1 MKKISL
7 LILSC
12 LSSFAFSM
20 SPPQNDK
27 IQDIPSQ
34 EKSYPSI
41 VSSENFFIS
50 KSYDENNVPKD
61 LKQWL
66 PWVNKDKLMNNCIDQ
81 HCVFIPKL
89 TLSQNNIYKI
99 SIEGTSLVK
108 NAWVP
113 LPSSDKIW
121 PLNVSINGQKTII
134 VKHNEKPFIQVP
146 DKDFKIDIDYSSSL
160 FDKNSTFNLPFNI
173 VSFNNLTNKNIIL
186 KDTVLSLNDI
196 SIQDVNNNFQEIKV
210 YRKFT
215 DSIPYFLNTK
225 IIINYSGKT
234 KDLDLGT
241 VLPENFKL
249 SELNSDLK
257 ITFKNNHYY
266 ATINSGSHFINF
278 SSFSNSPVDTISVL
292 GLVNES
298 ENEIWSIQKN
308 NNIRNM
314 DVSNVS
320 IVDSQQVNVPQ
331 EWTKLPSYFVKD
343 KLIITTSQQG
353 MSFNTNLKVNAQ
365 RNSFFGFNDKVY
377 SFDNIN
383 VENNNSKELKFN
395 NIDLQSVYFNKPK
408 MILKDGNNPY
418 VLLNEQD
425 NNGKIYFDSN
435 LGEAIPSQLSDNYF
449 VQSWNTF
456 FTPRTE
462 LIWAKNAT
470 VSSYNFWFNS
480 WNLYSL
486 FSLSILIIAIYKMLG
501 KETAFIALFSLIS
514 FYENNSVFWLLW
526 LLLIISFAFNKYLPE
541 KYTNFK
547 NNFNYINLL
556 GTSVTILFSFKFLF
570 NEIFSI
576 LHPNLSQKVSFDI
589 YYVFSFFLVSFLI
602 WKFINAFL
610 TKSKNS
616 LTKKFI
622 FGFILLFI
630 LIAINSMFSTMKSSI
645 VGSRYNSL
653 NSMDSNNQA
662 YMSAPAPATMEP
674 RELSNESS
682 KMEMADKLIE
692 VKKEAKIIKRDLVQ
706 EKTQI
711 GHEILQVNNL
721 HQYTI
726 IPKNEQ
732 VDFIVAKPWLV
743 NLYGLLQSAFLI
755 LLSYLLFIYNLILFR
770 KGQLFKKL
778 PLILQNNYFVS
789 KIQSKI
795 NEA

>member
-27 IQDIPSQ
+27 VQDIPSQ
-34 EKSYPSI
+34 ERSYPSI

-121 PLNVSINGQKTII
+121 TLNVSINGQKTII

-225 IIINYSGKT
+225 IIVNYSGKT

-257 ITFKNNHYY
+257 ITFKDNHYY

-383 VENNNSKELKFN
+383 VENNNSKELK
-395 NIDLQSVYFNKPK
+395 
-408 MILKDGNNPY
+408 
-418 VLLNEQD
+418 
-425 NNGKIYFDSN
+425 
-435 LGEAIPSQLSDNYF
+435 
-449 VQSWNTF
+449 
-456 FTPRTE
+456 
-462 LIWAKNAT
+462 LI
-470 VSSYNFWFNS
+470 
-480 WNLYSL
+480 
-486 FSLSILIIAIYKMLG
+486 ILIC
-501 KETAFIALFSLIS
+501 
-514 FYENNSVFWLLW
+514 N
-526 LLLIISFAFNKYLPE
+526 
-541 KYTNFK
+541 
-547 NNFNYINLL
+547 
-556 GTSVTILFSFKFLF
+556 
-570 NEIFSI
+570 
-576 LHPNLSQKVSFDI
+576 Q
-589 YYVFSFFLVSFLI
+589 
-602 WKFINAFL
+602 
-610 TKSKNS
+610 
-616 LTKKFI
+616 
-622 FGFILLFI
+622 FI
-630 LIAINSMFSTMKSSI
+630 LI
-645 VGSRYNSL
+645 
-653 NSMDSNNQA
+653 
-662 YMSAPAPATMEP
+662 
-674 RELSNESS
+674 
-682 KMEMADKLIE
+682 
-692 VKKEAKIIKRDLVQ
+692 
-706 EKTQI
+706 
-711 GHEILQVNNL
+711 NL
-721 HQYTI
+721 
-726 IPKNEQ
+726 K
-732 VDFIVAKPWLV
+732 
-743 NLYGLLQSAFLI
+743 
-755 LLSYLLFIYNLILFR
+755 
-770 KGQLFKKL
+770 
-778 PLILQNNYFVS
+778 
-789 KIQSKI
+789 
-795 NEA
+795 

>member
-1 MKKISL
+1 MKKLSII
-7 LILSC
+7 ILSC
-12 LSSFAFSM
+12 LSSLAFSM
-20 SPPQNDK
+20 SPPQEK
-27 IQDIPSQ
+27 VLEPTQQ
-34 EKSYPSI
+34 EKLNPSI
-41 VSSENFFIS
+41 ISSESFYIS
-50 KSYDENNVPKD
+50 KNYDESNVPKD

-66 PWVNKDKLMNNCIDQ
+66 PWVNKNNLFQYCVEQ
-81 HCVFIPKL
+81 HCVFVPKL
-89 TLSQNNIYKI
+89 TLSQNNHYKFLM
-99 SIEGTSLVK
+99 EGTSLVK
-108 NAWVP
+108 NAWIP
-113 LPSSDKIW
+113 LPSSEKVW
-121 PLNVSINGQKTII
+121 PLNVSVNGKKTII
-134 VKHNEKPFIQVP
+134 IKHDDKPFVQVQNQDFKLEIEYSNSIF
-146 DKDFKIDIDYSSSL
+146 DKD
-160 FDKNSTFNLPFNI
+160 STFTLPFNI

-186 KDTVLSLNDI
+186 KDNVLSLNDI
-196 SIQDVNNNFQEIKV
+196 SNQEVNNNFQEIKV

-215 DSIPYFLNTK
+215 DSIPYFLHTK
-225 IIINYSGKT
+225 ILINYSGKI

-278 SSFSNSPVDTISVL
+278 SSFSNSPIDTISIL

-314 DVSNVS
+314 DVSNVN

-331 EWTKLPSYFVKD
+331 EWSKLPSYLVKD
-343 KLIITTSQQG
+343 KLTINTSQQG
-353 MSFNTNLKVNAQ
+353 ISLNTNLKINAQ
-365 RNSFFGFNDKVY
+365 RSTFFGFNDKVY
-377 SFDNIN
+377 SFDEINID
-383 VENNNSKELKFN
+383 NNNSKELKFKN
-395 NIDLQSVYFNKPK
+395 NIDLQSVSFEKPR

-418 VLLNEQD
+418 VLLNNQD
-425 NNGKIYFDSN
+425 KNGQIYFDSIF
-435 LGEAIPSQLSDNYF
+435 GDSIPSQLSDNYF
-449 VQSWNTF
+449 VQNWNTF

-470 VSSYNFWFNS
+470 VSSPNFWFNS

-556 GTSVTILFSFKFLF
+556 GTSVAILFSFKFLF

-576 LHPNLSQKVSFDI
+576 LHPNLSQKVIFDI
-589 YYVFSFFLVSFLI
+589 YYIFTCLFISFLI
-602 WKFINAFL
+602 WKFINIFFMRR
-610 TKSKNS
+610 KNNLS
-616 LTKKFI
+616 KKFI
-622 FGFILLFI
+622 FAFMIIFSFIIINHIFYKKEGVNSAG
-630 LIAINSMFSTMKSSI
+630 IASSSI
-645 VGSRYNSL
+645 NIMERESKEIAV
-653 NSMDSNNQA
+653 A
-662 YMSAPAPATMEP
+662 AAPASMPP
-674 RELSNESS
+674 REIEEQS
-682 KMEMADKLIE
+682 MEMADKSLE
-692 VKKEAKIIKRDLVQ
+692 MKKEAKIIKRDLIQ

-711 GHEILQVNNL
+711 GHELLQIHNMS
-721 HQYTI
+721 QYTI
-726 IPKNEQ
+726 TPKNDA

-743 NLYGLLQSAFLI
+743 NTYGLIQSLFLI
-755 LLSYLLFIYNLILFR
+755 LLSYLLFIYNLILFK
-770 KGQLFKKL
+770 KGEFFNKL
-778 PLILQNNYFVS
+778 PLFLKNNYFVS